1 MSPRD
6 GAPTS
11 ITANFRHQLGQI
23 ASHWR
28 AGSSPHATLDA
39 AESLH
44 QLRVALRRM
53 RTLLTLFRPW
63 LKHKWRRRLRS
74 DLSWISSP
82 LGAARDY
89 DVLVGFTLPAL
100 AAAHPEL
107 TEWHAALD
115 AARAEQRSAHQRL
128 ARARS
133 RRRYTRF
140 YRRMQ
145 RCVDGTASP
154 FRSKAGPALYRPNG
168 RFLARARRLLRKY
181 YRALYPAAEHAA
193 QLPADECHR
202 LRLRVK
208 RLRYT
213 SEALT
218 PLLGKAARADFF
230 AHLSACQDALG
241 QSNDAAVAQR
251 LLEDLPL
258 DAPARAKAQQWLQQR
273 IEQAMRAA
281 EDALKQLPAPP
292 MPSRARR

>member
-1 MSPRD
+1 MSPHD

-11 ITANFRHQLGQI
+11 IAANFRHQLSQV

-28 AGSSPHATLDA
+28 AGSAPEAELGA
-39 AESLH
+39 AETLH

-63 LKHKWRRRLRS
+63 LKRKWRRRLRS
-74 DLSWISSP
+74 DLAWISSP

-89 DVLVGFTLPAL
+89 DVLVGLTLPAL
-100 AAAHPEL
+100 AAAHPGL
-107 TEWHAALD
+107 AEWQAVLS
-115 AARAEQRSAHQRL
+115 AARAGQHVAHQRL

-133 RRRYTRF
+133 RHRYTRF
-140 YRRMQ
+140 HRRMQ

-154 FRSKAGPALYRPNG
+154 FRSKAHPTLYHHNS
-168 RFLARARRLLRKY
+168 RFLGRARRLLRKY

-193 QLPADECHR
+193 QLPAEERHR

-218 PLLGKAARADFF
+218 PLLAKAARANFF
-230 AHLSACQDALG
+230 SHLSACQDALG
-241 QSNDAAVAQR
+241 KSNDAAVAQR

-258 DAPARAKAQQWLQQR
+258 DPPARAQVQQWLQQR
-273 IEQAMRAA
+273 IAQAMRTA
-281 EDALKQLPAPP
+281 EDALKQLPEPP
-292 MPSRARR
+292 IRQRAHR